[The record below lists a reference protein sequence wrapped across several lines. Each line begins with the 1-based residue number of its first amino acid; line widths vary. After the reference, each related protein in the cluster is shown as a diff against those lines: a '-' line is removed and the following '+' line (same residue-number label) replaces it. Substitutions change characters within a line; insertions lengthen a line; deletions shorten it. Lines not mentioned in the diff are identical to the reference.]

1 MRFYVS
7 LTNQNNT
14 FVVALYHNPMDL
26 ENYHQKAKAKQAEH
40 KKFLTKLKNK
50 PPKNLDQKMQEIH
63 EDVFKKG
70 DCLSCANCCKT
81 TGPLFTPKDIDRL
94 AGVFRLKPQQ
104 FIEKYLR
111 IDEDNDY
118 VLQSVPCPFL
128 GSDNYCMVYEDRP
141 KACRE
146 YPPTDRK
153 KFYQINSLTLKTTL
167 ICPAAY
173 EVVEQMTRD
182 LKL

>member
-1 MRFYVS
+1 MN
-7 LTNQNNT
+7 LED
-14 FVVALYHNPMDL
+14 YHN
-26 ENYHQKAKAKQAEH
+26 KAKAKQAEH
-40 KKFLTKLKNK
+40 KKLLTKIKNK
-50 PPKNLDQKMQEIH
+50 PPKDLDRKMQDIH
-63 EDVFKKG
+63 DDVFNRI

-81 TGPLFTPKDIDRL
+81 TGPLFTQKDIERL

-128 GSDNYCMVYEDRP
+128 GNDNYCSVYENRP

-146 YPPTDRK
+146 YPHTDRK
-153 KFYQINSLTLKTTL
+153 KFYQINHLTIKNTL
-167 ICPAAY
+167 ICPATY
-173 EVVEQMTRD
+173 EVVEEMNR
-182 LKL
+182 KFRI

>member
-1 MRFYVS
+1 MVFYVS
-7 LTNQNNT
+7 LTNQNHT
-14 FVVALYHNPMDL
+14 FVVAFYCNTMDL
-26 ENYHQKAKAKQAEH
+26 ENYQKKAKVKQVEH
-40 KKFLTKLKNK
+40 KKFLTKLKDK

-63 EDVFKKG
+63 DDVFKRV

-81 TGPLFTPKDIDRL
+81 TGPLFTQKDIERL
-94 AGVFRLKPQQ
+94 ASVFRLKPQQ

-128 GSDNYCMVYEDRP
+128 SSDNYCMVYENRP

-146 YPPTDRK
+146 YPHTDRK
-153 KFYQINSLTLKTTL
+153 KFYQINNLTLKNTL
-167 ICPAAY
+167 ICPAAF

-182 LKL
+182 LK

>member
-1 MRFYVS
+1 MN
-7 LTNQNNT
+7 LED
-14 FVVALYHNPMDL
+14 YHN
-26 ENYHQKAKAKQAEH
+26 KAKAKQAEH
-40 KKFLTKLKNK
+40 KKLLTKIKNK
-50 PPKNLDQKMQEIH
+50 PPKDFDRKMQDIH
-63 EDVFKKG
+63 DEVFDRI

-81 TGPLFTPKDIDRL
+81 TGPLFTQKDIERL

-128 GSDNYCMVYEDRP
+128 GNDNYCSVYEDRP

-146 YPPTDRK
+146 YPHTDRK
-153 KFYQINSLTLKTTL
+153 KFYQINHLTIKNTL
-167 ICPAAY
+167 ICPATY
-173 EVVEQMTRD
+173 EVVEEMNR
-182 LKL
+182 KFRI